1 MSNRARTCVRSTA
14 EFRPVTELREY
25 PLAYEVRLAWRS
37 RVGTLSRHAVPLQ
50 HGWRPMEKLY
60 LVLLGIA
67 CLITVAWI
75 LFLLYGGYYLLGAI
89 N

>member
-1 MSNRARTCVRSTA
+1 M
-14 EFRPVTELREY
+14 
-25 PLAYEVRLAWRS
+25 
-37 RVGTLSRHAVPLQ
+37 GTLSRHAVPLQ
-50 HGWRPMEKLY
+50 HGWRSMEKLY

-75 LFLLYGGYYLLGAI
+75 LFLLYGGYYLLRAI

>member
-14 EFRPVTELREY
+14 EFRPVTELREF

-37 RVGTLSRHAVPLQ
+37 RYAVPLQ
-50 HGWRPMEKLY
+50 HGWQSMEKLY

-67 CLITVAWI
+67 CVITVAWI
-75 LFLLYGGYYLLGAI
+75 LFLLYGGYYLLRAI